1 MKTVFAYLRGQ
12 DRIVI
17 SLYMKKLLLGIGNEY
32 CGNDALGIII
42 VRKLKEFFPE
52 YDLKTGAFS
61 GIDFLDAI
69 EGYDEVIVLDTLLK
83 SDAPAGSLIEIK
95 LENFAGPRSFSYLH
109 SMNLATAVEL
119 GRQLNL
125 KLPEKI
131 RIFGI
136 VVDKKGEI
144 GEELSLS
151 MKERQ
156 DSIIRALKSVIE
168 NQGNLY
174 KPDSPLAT

>member
-1 MKTVFAYLRGQ
+1 
-12 DRIVI
+12 
-17 SLYMKKLLLGIGNEY
+17 MKKLLLGIGNEY

-42 VRKLKEFFPE
+42 AQRLKEFFPE
-52 YDLKTGAFS
+52 CDLKTGAFS

-69 EGYDEVIVLDTLLK
+69 EGYDEVIVIDTLLK
-83 SDAPAGSLIEIK
+83 FDAPAGSLIEIK
-95 LENFAGPRSFSYLH
+95 LEDFAGPKTFSYLH

-125 KLPEKI
+125 KLPDKI

-144 GEELSLS
+144 GEELSVEI
-151 MKERQ
+151 KERVNK
-156 DSIIRALKSVIE
+156 IIDTLKSKI
-168 NQGNLY
+168 
-174 KPDSPLAT
+174 